1 MYMSAISDIT
11 FIYFQDH
18 EAIKFSESD
27 KKNLLKN
34 LAELK
39 TEMSIDT
46 KQLSEQNKI
55 KTLLVT
61 KGILDKKL
69 QQIQGE
75 NRNLDVNLKDEHT
88 NLEKLRNEIETLEEE
103 IRQLDAVEIKD
114 TSKKYGN
121 IIQIQTTLFEI

>member
-1 MYMSAISDIT
+1 MSAISDIT